1 MELLLTPED
10 LARLA
15 ASALEGR
22 AEVRDVSCDADT
34 VTVRV
39 VVGFFPASLEF
50 REFRLLPGAIQLRV
64 GGAVASRLLNL
75 FRARLEAARIEVE
88 GNLLRLPLPPALT
101 RALDLTGL
109 EVTATGLLLRGHCQG
124 LPVSVPAAEKPN
136 RGARGSTTTGH

>member
-22 AEVRDVSCDADT
+22 AEVRGVSCDADT

-39 VVGFFPASLEF
+39 AVGFFPASLEF

-88 GNLLRLPLPPALT
+88 GDLLRLPLPPALT
-101 RALDLTGL
+101 QALDLTGL
-109 EVTATGLLLRGHCQG
+109 EVTAAGILLRGHCRG
-124 LPVSVPAAEKPN
+124 LPVFAPAAEKPN
-136 RGARGSTTTGH
+136 GGARGSTTPRH